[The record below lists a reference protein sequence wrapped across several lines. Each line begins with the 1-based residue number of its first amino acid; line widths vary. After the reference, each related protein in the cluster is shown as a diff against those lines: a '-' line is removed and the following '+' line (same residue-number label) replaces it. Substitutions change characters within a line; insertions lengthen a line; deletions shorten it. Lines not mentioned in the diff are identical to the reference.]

1 MANGRMSLS
10 IEGEDKLITIM
21 SELELNDKRPEA
33 LRLAFVKGIASL
45 DKPPEKRDRKT
56 RFVIPEGVIARGD
69 DYILYKHMIIEKVGQ
84 PLDAKAIDDYM
95 LRYIEEGLEIM
106 ASEIESLSNLD
117 NYLLYLITKH
127 S

>member
-1 MANGRMSLS
+1 MANGRMPLS
-10 IEGEDKLITIM
+10 VEGEEKLITIM

-45 DKPPEKRDRKT
+45 DKTPEKKDRKT

-84 PLDAKAIDDYM
+84 PLDAKAVDEYM

-106 ASEIESLSNLD
+106 ASEIEALSNLD
-117 NYLLYLITKH
+117 NYLLYLINKH

>member
-10 IEGEDKLITIM
+10 IEGEDKLIKLM

-33 LRLAFVKGIASL
+33 LRLAFVKGIATFET
-45 DKPPEKRDRKT
+45 PPEKKERKT
-56 RFVIPEGVIARGD
+56 RFVIPDGVVARGD
-69 DYILYKHMIIEKVGQ
+69 DYLLFKHMLVEKVGQ
-84 PLDAKAIDDYM
+84 PLDAKSVDDYM

-117 NYLLYLITKH
+117 NYLLFLIDKH
-127 S
+127 G

>member
-1 MANGRMSLS
+1 MANGRMPLS
-10 IEGEDKLITIM
+10 IEGEEKLITIM
-21 SELELNDKRPEA
+21 SELEFNDKRPEA

-45 DKPPEKRDRKT
+45 EKLPEKKERKT
-56 RFVIPEGVIARGD
+56 RFVIPDGVIARGD

-84 PLDAKAIDDYM
+84 PLDAKAVDDYM

-117 NYLLYLITKH
+117 NYLLFLINKH